1 MDKKV
6 DKIRTTQEF
15 FQFKSRRALALVE
28 FRYWATTN
36 ERKTLVKLLKTG
48 VETGSEKSM
57 DCHLLDMKKLAEGA
71 RDKMLQL
78 RAGRVYGLCVAP
90 SRAAP
95 LTRLTPLRN

>member
-1 MDKKV
+1 
-6 DKIRTTQEF
+6 
-15 FQFKSRRALALVE
+15 
-28 FRYWATTN
+28 
-36 ERKTLVKLLKTG
+36 
-48 VETGSEKSM
+48 M

-95 LTRLTPLRN
+95 LTRLTPLRNWRVRGERGRTFLLSWLRVEVLTSLVERMEHPVQASRDSRIAT